1 MNLDKVVHVSI
12 GEVKTGKDQ
21 DILMASLGSCVG
33 VGFIWKRKN
42 LFGLAHCLL
51 PEAPADATNLD
62 LIAGRYV
69 SQAVPSLMKLMKIE
83 RKNRGEIDAVLAG
96 GGNMTAPRNSN
107 PNNLIGTLNVL
118 AAEKYL
124 KQVGIQVVAKELGGE
139 TGRKIYI
146 FCETGEFEI
155 RKISRIDS
163 SKAG

>member
-12 GEVKTGKDQ
+12 GEVKIGKDQ

-33 VGFIWKRKN
+33 IGFIWKRKN

-51 PEAPADATNLD
+51 PEAPADMAEAA
-62 LIAGRYV
+62 LISARYV
-69 SQAVPSLMKLMKIE
+69 SQAIPSLMKLMKIE

-96 GGNMTAPRNSN
+96 GGNMTAPKNAN
-107 PNNLIGTLNVL
+107 PTNLIGTLNVN

-124 KQVGIQVVAKELGGE
+124 KEFGIQVVAKELGGE

-146 FCETGEFEI
+146 FCETAEFTI
-155 RKISRIDS
+155 KKISRIDS